1 MRGPGVNI
9 PKLKEPKIQERTLN
23 QNIAKGTAQVRNQD
37 PINEI
42 KEVSNRRVPP

>member
-23 QNIAKGTAQVRNQD
+23 HNVAEGTAQVKNQD
-37 PINEI
+37 LVNEI